1 MPRRFSHS
9 TPRRHTVAR
18 TTSRA
23 RKPVLSR
30 ESPLLALALL
40 LALAAS
46 GARAADAPQWGQ
58 QYNRNMVSLET
69 GLPDRFDPATGQNIK
84 WVVPLGSQ
92 TYATPT
98 VAGGKVLIGTNN
110 DNPRDEDHKGD
121 RGILLCLNE
130 SDGALAWQ
138 LIAPKLSDDIYKDWP
153 KAGMCSPPTVEGDRV
168 YMVTNRNEV
177 VCLDLHGQANG
188 NDGPYRDEARRMVP
202 ADKEPVPLKS
212 TDADILWLYDIPA
225 EIGLFPHD
233 SVHCSVLVLG
243 QFLYINSNS
252 GLNGTHKEVRTPEA
266 PSLIVLDKATGRL
279 VAKDDENIGPNII
292 HSTWSSPAAGQVDG
306 RTRVFFCGGDGVCYA
321 FEPVQS
327 VPADGAVQKLKNLW
341 RFDCDPTAPKEN
353 VQQYNGNR
361 QVSPSN
367 IKSMPV
373 FYDNRLYVTVGGDIW
388 WGKRQAW
395 LQCID
400 ATRTGDTTADGPIWA
415 FPMQTHCCSTP
426 AIWNGLA
433 FVADCEGNVHC
444 IDVETGKPHW
454 THKCDGEIWAS
465 TLVADGKVYIGT
477 RHRDFWVLAADKE
490 KKILSSVKLDSPMT
504 GSPVAAN
511 GVLYVATM
519 QNLYA
524 VQQSAK

>member
-1 MPRRFSHS
+1 MRTGHSAQQRCAAVRITLWASESLTRRRS
-9 TPRRHTVAR
+9 TAV
-18 TTSRA
+18 
-23 RKPVLSR
+23 
-30 ESPLLALALL
+30 LALL
-40 LALAAS
+40 GVLAVAAGS
-46 GARAADAPQWGQ
+46 RAADAPQWGQ
-58 QYNRNMVSLET
+58 RHSRNMISPET
-69 GLPDRFDPATGQNIK
+69 GLPDRFDPATGENVK
-84 WVVPLGSQ
+84 WIVPLGSQ
-92 TYATPT
+92 TWATPT

-130 SDGALAWQ
+130 ADGSLCWQ

-153 KAGMCSPPTVEGDRV
+153 RAGMCSPPTVEGDRV

-177 VCLDLHGQANG
+177 VCLDLHGLANG

-202 ADKEPVPLKS
+202 ADKEPLPLKN
-212 TDADILWLYDIPA
+212 TDADVIWLYDIPA
-225 EIGLFPHD
+225 EIGVFPHD
-233 SVHCSVLVLG
+233 SAHCSILILG
-243 QFLYINSNS
+243 QFLYINTNS
-252 GLNGTHKEVRTPEA
+252 GLTGTHKDVRTPEG

-279 VAKDDENIGPNII
+279 VARDDENIGPNII
-292 HSTWSSPAAGQVDG
+292 HSTWSSPAVGQVDG
-306 RTRVFFCGGDGVCYA
+306 QTRVFFCGGDGVCYG
-321 FEPVQS
+321 FEPVSS
-327 VPADGAVQKLKNLW
+327 VPADGIAKLQRLW

-373 FYDNRLYVTVGGDIW
+373 FHNDRLYVTVGGDIW
-388 WGKRQAW
+388 WGKRLAW

-400 ATRTGDTTADGPIWA
+400 ATKTGDTTGDGPIWA
-415 FPMQTHCCSTP
+415 FAMQTHCCSTP
-426 AIWNGLA
+426 SIWNGMA
-433 FVADCEGNVHC
+433 FVADCDGNVHC
-444 IDVETGKPHW
+444 VDIETGEPHW

-477 RHRDFWVLAADKE
+477 RRRDFWVLAADKE
-490 KKILSSVKLDSPMT
+490 KRVLHSVRLDSPMA

-511 GVLYVATM
+511 GVLYIPTM
-519 QNLYA
+519 KSLYA

>member
-1 MPRRFSHS
+1 MPYDDTFTRIALG
-9 TPRRHTVAR
+9 VYA
-18 TTSRA
+18 
-23 RKPVLSR
+23 PVRSQRL
-30 ESPLLALALL
+30 PAALALL
-40 LALAAS
+40 VVLAAAT

-58 QYNRNMVSLET
+58 QYSRNMVSPET

-98 VAGGKVLIGTNN
+98 VAAGKVLIGTNN

-177 VCLDLHGQANG
+177 VCLDLHGLANG
-188 NDGPYRDEARRMVP
+188 NDGPYRDEVRRMVP

-233 SVHCSVLVLG
+233 SVHCSILILG

-252 GLNGTHKEVRTPEA
+252 GLNGTHKEVRMPEA
-266 PSLIVLDKATGRL
+266 PSLIVLDKTTGRL
-279 VAKDDENIGPNII
+279 IAKDDENIGPNII
-292 HSTWSSPAAGQVDG
+292 HSTWSSPAVGQIDG
-306 RTRVFFCGGDGVCYA
+306 QTRVFFCGGDGVCYA

-327 VPADGAVQKLKNLW
+327 VPPDGAVHKLKRLW

-373 FYDNRLYVTVGGDIW
+373 FHDNRLYVTVGGDIW
-388 WGKRQAW
+388 WGKPLAW

-400 ATRTGDTTADGPIWA
+400 ATRTGNTTADGPIWA

-426 AIWNGLA
+426 SIWNGLA

-444 IDVETGKPHW
+444 VDIETGKPHW

-477 RHRDFWVLAADKE
+477 RRRDFWVLAADKE
-490 KKILSSVKLDSPMT
+490 KKVLSSVKLDSPMT

-519 QNLYA
+519 KSLCA